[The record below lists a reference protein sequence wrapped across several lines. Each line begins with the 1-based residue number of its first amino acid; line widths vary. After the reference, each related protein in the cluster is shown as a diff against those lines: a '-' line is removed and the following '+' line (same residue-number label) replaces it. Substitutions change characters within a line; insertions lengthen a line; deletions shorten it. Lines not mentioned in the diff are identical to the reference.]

1 LISWF
6 ADVKPA
12 VVCPGLSS
20 ICRFFKFFTF
30 TSNTVEKVTYILL
43 SVSHDS
49 PKFLSI

>member
-1 LISWF
+1 LTSWF

-30 TSNTVEKVTYILL
+30 TYDKMV
-43 SVSHDS
+43 
-49 PKFLSI
+49 